1 MLRRRQNMDCPVLAA
16 CLVSLCLYLNTLDA
30 DFAYD
35 DSRAI
40 QKNQDLLPETP
51 LLNIFYDDFWGTPL
65 THSGSHKSYRPLC
78 VLSFRFNYAFGKL
91 NPWGY
96 HLGNVLLHA
105 VVTAVFTCLA
115 QKVLKRTFATY
126 VAGLFFAAH
135 PIHTEAVAG
144 IVGRADIGACLFFL
158 LTFLSYMK
166 YVEYRTSD
174 QLASHRWIY
183 VVSVYVFAVASL
195 LTKEQAIAVLAVCA
209 TYDVFVFHRV
219 KLQEILQLQIFTMSH
234 FRGLCEGLVLLATCG
249 ISLVATRIYFMGSKP
264 PEFAPSDNPAS
275 DSNSLMTR
283 LLTYHFLPALNIW
296 LLLCPSVL
304 SFDWSMESVPLVESL
319 SDYRNIYTI
328 IMYISIA
335 LFAQVIIKQLNQSCR
350 NPILGLKSQMNGNGV
365 QHNTHDGKLNPP
377 NQKSRLIRRESGSS
391 SDSDELDAPSSF
403 TENHCNVLIISLA
416 IIIFPFIP
424 ASNLFFYVGFVIAE
438 RILYIPSMGFCLL
451 IGEGAE
457 VLYNM
462 CSSPSRRRLVL
473 LAVAVILMLFSAKT
487 VCRNFAWH
495 TEEKLY
501 ASGIKVNPA
510 KAWGNLANVWNE
522 QGRTSDAEE
531 AYRNALKHRGN
542 MADVHYNL
550 GILLQE
556 QKRVHEALESYQRAI
571 HYRPKLSM
579 AHLNLGILTA
589 QFGQNENAAK
599 IYRHCADLDTS
610 GLKDPRLHEATKI
623 SCLYNLGR
631 LYTEEEEYQVALSV
645 YEEALTRRPSHYA
658 PQSLYNMMGEVY
670 SKMGDLVTAERWY
683 RKALKSKPDHVPAH
697 LTIAKLLQKKK
708 LYEEAEKWFKKA
720 SDIDSMDA
728 SIDHHYAQFLTETG
742 RHIEA
747 EGRYRSALSKTTPDF
762 ELLFNAANAFR
773 QNSKD
778 LDAEDLYRKAVSL
791 KPELP
796 SAHMNLGAILHI
808 NGKLAEAERSYLS
821 ALKLKPDDSMT
832 LANLQKLRNLMSSLE
847 RKGSP

>member
-1 MLRRRQNMDCPVLAA
+1 MLRQRQRMDYPVLAA

-51 LLNIFYDDFWGTPL
+51 LVNIFFDDFWGTPL

-78 VLSFRFNYAFGKL
+78 VLSFRFNYALGKL

-105 VVTAVFTCLA
+105 MVTAVFTCLA
-115 QKVLKRTFATY
+115 QKVLKRKFATY
-126 VAGLFFAAH
+126 VAGLLFAAH

-166 YVEYRTSD
+166 YVEYRTSAHM
-174 QLASHRWIY
+174 ASHRWLY
-183 VVSVYVFAVASL
+183 VVSVCVFTVASL
-195 LTKEQAIAVLAVCA
+195 LTKEQAIAVLGVCA

-219 KLQEILQLQIFTMSH
+219 KLQEILQLHIFTMSH

-249 ISLVATRIYFMGSKP
+249 ISLVATRIYFMGNKP

-275 DSNSLMTR
+275 DSDCLMTR
-283 LLTYHFLPALNIW
+283 FLTYHFLPTLNIW
-296 LLLCPSVL
+296 LLLCPSIL
-304 SFDWSMESVPLVESL
+304 SFDWSMESVPLVERL
-319 SDYRNIYTI
+319 SDYRNVYTV

-335 LFAQVIIKQLNQSCR
+335 YFAQVILKQLNQTVR
-350 NPILGLKSQMNGNGV
+350 NPYLGLKTQMNGNGV
-365 QHNTHDGKLNPP
+365 HHNVNNG
-377 NQKSRLIRRESGSS
+377 
-391 SDSDELDAPSSF
+391 
-403 TENHCNVLIISLA
+403 
-416 IIIFPFIP
+416 
-424 ASNLFFYVGFVIAE
+424 AE
-438 RILYIPSMGFCLL
+438 ILYS
-451 IGEGAE
+451 
-457 VLYNM
+457 M
-462 CSSPSRRRLVL
+462 CSSPGKRRLVL
-473 LAVAVILMLFSAKT
+473 MAVAVILMLFSAKT
-487 VCRNFAWH
+487 VSRNFAWH

-501 ASGIKVNPA
+501 TSGIKVNPA

-531 AYRNALKHRGN
+531 AYRNALRYRGN

-556 QKRVHEALESYQRAI
+556 QKRFHEALESYQRAI

-631 LYTEEEEYQVALSV
+631 LYTEEERYQEALSV
-645 YEEALTRRPSHYA
+645 YEEALKRRPSHYA
-658 PQSLYNMMGEVY
+658 PQSLYNMMAGISEVY

-708 LYEEAEKWFKKA
+708 QYEEAEKWFKKA
-720 SDIDSMDA
+720 SAIDSKDA

-747 EGRYRSALSKTTPDF
+747 EVRYRLALSKTTPDF

-773 QNSKD
+773 QNSRD
-778 LDAEDLYRKAVSL
+778 LDAEGLYRKAVIL

-832 LANLQKLRNLMSSLE
+832 MANLQKLRNLMANTE
-847 RKGSP
+847 RKGTP

>member
-1 MLRRRQNMDCPVLAA
+1 MLRQRQRMDYPVLAA

-51 LLNIFYDDFWGTPL
+51 LVNIFFDDFWGTPL

-78 VLSFRFNYAFGKL
+78 VLSFRFNYALGKL

-105 VVTAVFTCLA
+105 MVTAVFTCLA
-115 QKVLKRTFATY
+115 QKVLKRKFATY
-126 VAGLFFAAH
+126 VAGLLFAAH

-166 YVEYRTSD
+166 YVEYRTSAHM
-174 QLASHRWIY
+174 ASHRWLY
-183 VVSVYVFAVASL
+183 VVSVCVFTVASL
-195 LTKEQAIAVLAVCA
+195 LTKEQAIAVLGVCA

-219 KLQEILQLQIFTMSH
+219 KLQEILQLHIFTMSH

-249 ISLVATRIYFMGSKP
+249 ISLVATRIYFMGNKP

-275 DSNSLMTR
+275 DSDCLMTR
-283 LLTYHFLPALNIW
+283 FLTYHFLPTLNIW
-296 LLLCPSVL
+296 LLLCPSIL
-304 SFDWSMESVPLVESL
+304 SFDWSMESVPLVERL
-319 SDYRNIYTI
+319 SDYRNVYTV

-335 LFAQVIIKQLNQSCR
+335 YFAQVILKQLNQTVR
-350 NPILGLKSQMNGNGV
+350 NPYLGLKTQMNGNGV
-365 QHNTHDGKLNPP
+365 HHNVNNGKINPTNCKP
-377 NQKSRLIRRESGSS
+377 RLKRRESASS
-391 SDSDELDAPSSF
+391 SENEELVTPSSVSAK
-403 TENHCNVLIISLA
+403 HSNVLIVSLA

-451 IGEGAE
+451 IAEGAE
-457 VLYNM
+457 ILYSM
-462 CSSPSRRRLVL
+462 CSSPGKRRLVL
-473 LAVAVILMLFSAKT
+473 MAVAVILMLFSAKT
-487 VCRNFAWH
+487 VSRNFAWH

-501 ASGIKVNPA
+501 TSGIKVNPA

-531 AYRNALKHRGN
+531 AYRNALRYRGN

-556 QKRVHEALESYQRAI
+556 QKRFHEALESYQRAI

-631 LYTEEEEYQVALSV
+631 LYTEEERYQEALSV
-645 YEEALTRRPSHYA
+645 YEEALKRRPSHYA

-708 LYEEAEKWFKKA
+708 QYEEAEKWFKKA
-720 SDIDSMDA
+720 SAIDSKDA

-747 EGRYRSALSKTTPDF
+747 EVRYRLALSKTTPDF

-773 QNSKD
+773 QNSRD
-778 LDAEDLYRKAVSL
+778 LDAEGLYRKAVIL

-832 LANLQKLRNLMSSLE
+832 MANLQKLRNLMANTE
-847 RKGSP
+847 RKGTP